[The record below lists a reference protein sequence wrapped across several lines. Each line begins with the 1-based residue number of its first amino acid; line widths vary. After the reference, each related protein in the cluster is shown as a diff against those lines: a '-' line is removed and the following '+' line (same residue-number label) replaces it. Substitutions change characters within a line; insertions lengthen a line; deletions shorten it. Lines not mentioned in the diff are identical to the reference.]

1 MIFSLSTALI
11 KAAGRVIHNDNP
23 VAYSWGNS
31 NALDK
36 WLIAMNQKQIES
48 ILGISGKVKYP
59 LIWLVDDWES
69 EEALGG
75 YEFKKVTFWIS
86 CNSDVS
92 TLNENRDFSV
102 QYKVANDFIYQL
114 QKLVTVGNKSIGWS
128 EKSNVTTNKQSKQR
142 DIWDS
147 VILTLDI
154 TINKNCMKK
163 LYV

>member
-11 KAAGRVIHNDNP
+11 KTAGRVLNNTKP
-23 VAYSWGNS
+23 VAYSWGNP

-36 WLIAMNQKQIES
+36 WLLAMNQKQIES

-59 LIWLVDDWES
+59 LIWLVDDWKS
-69 EEALGG
+69 EEALNGF
-75 YEFKKVTFWIS
+75 EFPNTTIWIS

-92 TLNENRDFSV
+92 TLNENRDFSI
-102 QYKVANDFIYQL
+102 QYKVANDFIQELKYTGI
-114 QKLVTVGNKSIGWS
+114 TVRNVQWE
-128 EKSNVTTNKQSKQR
+128 EKSNVTVAGKSKQS

-147 VILTLDI
+147 VILTVDL
-154 TINKNCMKK
+154 TISTSCMKK

>member
-11 KAAGRVIHNDNP
+11 KTAGRVINNSKP

-36 WLIAMNQKQIES
+36 WLISMNQKQIEAV
-48 ILGISGKVKYP
+48 LGIIGKVKYP
-59 LIWLVDDWES
+59 LIWLVNDWES
-69 EEALGG
+69 EEALNGF
-75 YEFKKVTFWIS
+75 EFKKITFWIS

-102 QYKVANDFIYQL
+102 QYKVANDFIDQL
-114 QKLVTVGNKSIGWS
+114 KLTTTVRNIGWS
-128 EKSNVTTNKQSKQR
+128 EKSNVTTGGKSKQT

-147 VILTLDI
+147 VILTMDL
-154 TINKNCMKK
+154 TISTSCMKK

>member
-11 KAAGRVIHNDNP
+11 KTAGRVLNNSIP
-23 VAYSWGNS
+23 VAYSWGNP

-36 WLIAMNQKQIES
+36 WLLAMNQKQIES

-59 LIWLVDDWES
+59 LIWLVDDWKS
-69 EEALGG
+69 EEALNGF
-75 YEFKKVTFWIS
+75 EFPNTTIWIS

-92 TLNENRDFSV
+92 TLNENRDFSI
-102 QYKVANDFIYQL
+102 QYKVANDFIQELKYTGI
-114 QKLVTVGNKSIGWS
+114 TVRNVQWE
-128 EKSNVTTNKQSKQR
+128 EKSNVTVSGKSKQS

-147 VILTLDI
+147 VILTVDL
-154 TINKNCMKK
+154 TISTSCMKK

>member
-11 KAAGRVIHNDNP
+11 KTAGKVIHNEKP

-36 WLIAMNQKQIES
+36 WLIAMDKKQIEAV
-48 ILGISGKVKYP
+48 LGINGKLKYP
-59 LIWLVDDWES
+59 LIWLVDDWKS
-69 EEALGG
+69 EEALSGF
-75 YEFKKVTFWIS
+75 EFPNVTFWIS

-102 QYKVANDFIYQL
+102 QYKVANDFIDRL
-114 QKLVTVGNKSIGWS
+114 KLSGLTVRNIGWE
-128 EKSNVTTNKQSKQR
+128 EKSNVTTNKKSQQV

-147 VILTLDI
+147 VILTMDL
-154 TINKNCMKK
+154 TININCMKK

>member
-1 MIFSLSTALI
+1 MIFSLPTALI
-11 KAAGRVIHNDNP
+11 KTASRVIHNIKP

-36 WLIAMNQKQIES
+36 WLIAMDKKQIEAV
-48 ILGISGKVKYP
+48 LGISGKLKYP
-59 LIWLVDDWES
+59 LIWLVDDWKS
-69 EEALGG
+69 EEALAG
-75 YEFKKVTFWIS
+75 YEFPNTTFWIS

-102 QYKVANDFIYQL
+102 QYKVVNDFIDHL
-114 QKLVTVGNKSIGWS
+114 KLTGVTVRNIKWE
-128 EKSNVTTNKQSKQR
+128 EKSNVTTNKKSQQV

-147 VILTLDI
+147 VILTIDL
-154 TINKNCMKK
+154 TINTNCMKK

>member
-11 KAAGRVIHNDNP
+11 KTAGRVIHNEKP

-36 WLIAMNQKQIES
+36 WLIAMDKKQIEAV
-48 ILGISGKVKYP
+48 LGISGKLKYP
-59 LIWLVDDWES
+59 LIWLVDDWKS
-69 EEALGG
+69 EEALSGF
-75 YEFKKVTFWIS
+75 EFPNTTLWIS

-102 QYKVANDFIYQL
+102 QYKVANDFINCL
-114 QKLVTVGNKSIGWS
+114 KLTGVTVRNIKWE
-128 EKSNVTTNKQSKQR
+128 EKSNVTTNKKSQQI

-147 VILTLDI
+147 VILTIDL
-154 TINKNCMKK
+154 TINTNCMKK

>member
-1 MIFSLSTALI
+1 MIFSLPEALVKTAG
-11 KAAGRVIHNDNP
+11 KVIHNANP

-36 WLIAMNQKQIES
+36 WLIAMNQKQIEKA
-48 ILGISGKVKYP
+48 LGISGKVKYP
-59 LIWLVDDWES
+59 LIWLVDEWES
-69 EEALGG
+69 QEALGG
-75 YEFKKVTFWIS
+75 YEFENTTFWIS

-92 TLNENRDFSV
+92 TLNENRDFTI
-102 QYKVANDFIYQL
+102 QYKVANDFINQL
-114 QKLVTVGNKSIGWS
+114 KLTTTVRNISWS
-128 EKSNVTTNKQSKQR
+128 EKSNVTTNKQSKQC

-147 VILTLDI
+147 VILTLDL